1 MAVDSVLPV
10 ALLTAVVGVY
20 TIGTGSAAVSRPN
33 QTNIA
38 MHDICIGNC
47 TNTSSTAR

>member
-20 TIGTGSAAVSRPN
+20 IIGAGSAAENQPV

-47 TNTSSTAR
+47 TNTSSTAQ